1 MESFLENV
9 KDLKLFMVNIAFIV
23 SSILY
28 GIQYLEEIKEDIDR
42 NYKDNMYTQMLLI
55 GHIDDFYGES
65 NISLMSNEKWLEYG
79 FMSYKLHML
88 KIEFGKIPPIAKW
101 EEPTREPTR

>member
-28 GIQYLEEIKEDIDR
+28 GIQYLEEIKEGNR
-42 NYKDNMYTQMLLI
+42 VSFKT
-55 GHIDDFYGES
+55 
-65 NISLMSNEKWLEYG
+65 EKGPKGLNA
-79 FMSYKLHML
+79 
-88 KIEFGKIPPIAKW
+88 IEVKQAK
-101 EEPTREPTR
+101 